1 MPNFCHPVSEM
12 TLGLPGQATQTGYH
26 RDQVTQWVLELC
38 TGSGPSTYFPIG
50 LAGLLFLLLTLS
62 GENTSS
68 VFTYTS
74 VILTEDRRNQSKVRR
89 DRNEGEAGDRKDK
102 CVPKDQQFFL
112 EFITLFVWLL
122 NRTIKK
128 NYKVT

>member
-1 MPNFCHPVSEM
+1 MGIRAVYWLGAINVLPNRAGWFTVSLVNALRREY
-12 TLGLPGQATQTGYH
+12 Q
-26 RDQVTQWVLELC
+26 R
-38 TGSGPSTYFPIG
+38 
-50 LAGLLFLLLTLS
+50 
-62 GENTSS
+62 
-68 VFTYTS
+68 TYTS

-128 NYKVT
+128 ITKLLKGMS

>member
-1 MPNFCHPVSEM
+1 MGIRAVYWLGAINVLPNRAGWFTVSLVI
-12 TLGLPGQATQTGYH
+12 TLRREYQH
-26 RDQVTQWVLELC
+26 
-38 TGSGPSTYFPIG
+38 
-50 LAGLLFLLLTLS
+50 
-62 GENTSS
+62 
-68 VFTYTS
+68 TYTS
-74 VILTEDRRNQSKVRR
+74 VILTKDRRNQSKVRR

-128 NYKVT
+128 ITKLLKGMS

>member
-1 MPNFCHPVSEM
+1 M
-12 TLGLPGQATQTGYH
+12 
-26 RDQVTQWVLELC
+26 
-38 TGSGPSTYFPIG
+38 
-50 LAGLLFLLLTLS
+50 
-62 GENTSS
+62 
-68 VFTYTS
+68 
-74 VILTEDRRNQSKVRR
+74 ILTEDRRNQSKVRR

-128 NYKVT
+128 ITKLLKGMS